1 MLMLNGFFKLGRLWE
16 RVDDIIDGYYSSM
29 YPEPSSSYI
38 GPVELYLAV
47 GGMECLKVGIVVI
60 AVFEFFLP
68 AFA

>member
-1 MLMLNGFFKLGRLWE
+1 
-16 RVDDIIDGYYSSM
+16 M